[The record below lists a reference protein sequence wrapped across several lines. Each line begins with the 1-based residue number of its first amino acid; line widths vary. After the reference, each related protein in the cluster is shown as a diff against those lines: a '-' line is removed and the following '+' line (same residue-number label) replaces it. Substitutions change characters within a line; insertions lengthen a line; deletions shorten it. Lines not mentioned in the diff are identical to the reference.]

1 MIKADIDFINL
12 PLLLTHFLPIQGA
25 LSSCMIGS
33 NDEWHMN
40 YASLYVYLF
49 RNIESLFDL
58 IPYFQSNHRFE
69 VASISVVLEVS

>member
-12 PLLLTHFLPIQGA
+12 PLLLTHFLPIQGV
-25 LSSCMIGS
+25 LSACMIDS
-33 NDEWHMN
+33 DDEWHMY
-40 YASLYVYLF
+40 YACLYVYLF

-58 IPYFQSNHRFE
+58 IPYFQSNHSFE